1 MVKICCIGAGY
12 VGGPTM
18 AVIALKCPELEVV
31 VVDICASRI
40 DAWNSDKLPIYE
52 PSLDDVVK
60 ACRGRNLFFSTDIE
74 KHVADAEILFL
85 SVNTPTKTSGLG
97 AGKAADLTFWEKAA
111 RMIADVSNS
120 DKIVVEKSTVP
131 VKTAE
136 AIEKILNHN
145 NNGVKYQVLSNPE
158 FLSEGTAIEDLL
170 YPERVLIGGRETP
183 EGQKAVQTL
192 KDIYA
197 RWVPDDLIITTN
209 LWSAELSKLASNAFQ
224 AQRVSSINAMSA
236 LCEATGASVSEV
248 AYAIGMDSRIGP
260 KFLNSSVGFGGSCF
274 QKDILN
280 LVYICEC
287 NSLPDVANYWKQ
299 VIRINDYQKRRFLNR
314 VISSM
319 FNTVSGKRIAILG
332 FAFKKDTAD
341 TRESASIF
349 VSQGLLREKAII
361 SIYDPKVTEDQIQYD
376 LATNKLDW
384 DNQVPQQPMS
394 PTARKQVTVMW
405 DPYEATK
412 GAHAVCILTE
422 WDEFKDLDYK
432 KIYDGMQKPAFMFD
446 GRNMVDPVK
455 LREIGFIVYSIGRPL
470 DPWLLDMPAVA

>member
-40 DAWNSDKLPIYE
+40 DAWNRDKLPIYE
-52 PSLDDVVK
+52 PGLDDVVK

-287 NSLPDVANYWKQ
+287 NGLPEVANYWKQ
-299 VIRINDYQKRRFLNR
+299 VIKINDYQKRRFLNR

-319 FNTVSGKRIAILG
+319 FNTVSGKKIAILG

-349 VSQGLLREKAII
+349 VSQGLLREKANI

-394 PTARKQVTVMW
+394 PTARNQVTVMW

-412 GAHAVCILTE
+412 GAHGVCILTE

>member
-18 AVIALKCPELEVV
+18 AVIALKCPEVEVV
-31 VVDICASRI
+31 VVDISAARI

-52 PSLDDVVK
+52 PDLDDVVK
-60 ACRGRNLFFSTDIE
+60 ACRDRNLFFSTDIE
-74 KHVADAEILFL
+74 KHVADSEILFL
-85 SVNTPTKTSGLG
+85 SVNTPTKTCGLG
-97 AGKAADLTFWEKAA
+97 AGKAANLTFWEKAA
-111 RMIADVSNS
+111 RMIADVSKS

-145 NNGVKYQVLSNPE
+145 SNGVKYQVLSNPE

-183 EGQKAVQTL
+183 EGRKAVQKL
-192 KDIYA
+192 KEIYA
-197 RWVPDDLIITTN
+197 HWVPDNLIITTN

-260 KFLNSSVGFGGSCF
+260 KFLNASVGFGGSCF

-287 NSLPDVANYWKQ
+287 NGLPEVANYWKQ
-299 VIRINDYQKRRFLNR
+299 VIKINDYQKRRFLNR

-319 FNTVSGKRIAILG
+319 FNTVSGKKIAILG

-341 TRESASIF
+341 TRESASIY
-349 VSQGLLREKAII
+349 VSQGLLRENAII
-361 SIYDPKVTEDQIQYD
+361 SIYDPKVTADQIQYD
-376 LATNKLDW
+376 LGTNKLDW
-384 DNQVPQQPMS
+384 DNPIPLQPMS
-394 PTARKQVTVMW
+394 PTATKQITMAW
-405 DPYEATK
+405 DPYTATK
-412 GAHAVCILTE
+412 GAHGVCILTE
-422 WDEFKDLDYK
+422 WDEFKNLDYQR
-432 KIYDGMQKPAFMFD
+432 IYDGMQKPAFMFD

-455 LREIGFIVYSIGRPL
+455 LREIGYIVYTIGRPL
-470 DPWLLDMPAVA
+470 DPWLADMPAVA